1 MLDHLIDSIKTVS
14 LAKHSDK
21 PADAIITSLLQD
33 FVRALK
39 TNTSARPNF
48 TADDE
53 VLFEDDN
60 ISIWFCRFQP
70 GATVPPHNHN
80 MTAIIGVYE
89 GTEQN
94 EIFEHTDADQ
104 LILRQTTNV
113 TAGEVLQIAPD
124 AFHSVSCV
132 SATPSEAIHVYLG
145 PLTQVDRHLYDVEN
159 GTVLAYTDEN
169 YHHLS
174 QTKN

>member
-1 MLDHLIDSIKTVS
+1 
-14 LAKHSDK
+14 
-21 PADAIITSLLQD
+21 
-33 FVRALK
+33 
-39 TNTSARPNF
+39 
-48 TADDE
+48 
-53 VLFEDDN
+53 
-60 ISIWFCRFQP
+60 
-70 GATVPPHNHN
+70 
-80 MTAIIGVYE
+80 
-89 GTEQN
+89 
-94 EIFEHTDADQ
+94 